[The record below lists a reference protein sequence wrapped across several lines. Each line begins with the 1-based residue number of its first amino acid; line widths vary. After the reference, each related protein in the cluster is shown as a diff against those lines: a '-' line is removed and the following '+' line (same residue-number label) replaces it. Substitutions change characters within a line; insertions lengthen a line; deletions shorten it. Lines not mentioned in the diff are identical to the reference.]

1 MSKQR
6 RSDTAPELALRQI
19 LHARGYRYRVGLPVP
34 GLPRRTIDV
43 AFTLRKVAVF
53 VDGCFWHSCPQH
65 ATRPVANLDWW
76 ANKLA
81 TNVSRDRET
90 DARLL
95 EAGWT
100 VIRVW
105 EHEVA
110 EDAAARIEAALTRS
124 RGAGVPKRK

>member
-6 RSDTAPELALRQI
+6 RSDTAPEIALRRL

-65 ATRPVANLDWW
+65 ATSPVANVDWW

-105 EHEVA
+105 EHEA
-110 EDAAARIEAALTRS
+110 AQDAAARIETALTRY
-124 RGAGVPKRK
+124 REAGVPKRK